1 VAGKGILTS
10 EAVGAAATEGDD
22 GGNGSKVQEEAPSS
36 VPELHTSAMDIRPGL
51 ANDGKQG
58 NVHSLTVAEVI
69 HVIRGGGWSSGPMM
83 TKPRT
88 KEVRISYA
96 EEITKWQSRIVVIW
110 RRAGGSAHLVEGEK
124 YLQPSPPFIG
134 EGEREGRGGSR
145 KSASYAGVEPDRYR
159 VALFQAQPLA
169 MVFYIF

>member
-10 EAVGAAATEGDD
+10 EAVGAVATEGDD
-22 GGNGSKVQEEAPSS
+22 SGNGSKVQEEAPSS
-36 VPELHTSAMDIRPGL
+36 IPELHTSAMDIRPGL

-88 KEVRISYA
+88 KEALGSDHKLCGRNHQMAKQNSAYLA
-96 EEITKWQSRIVVIW
+96 TSRWQC
-110 RRAGGSAHLVEGEK
+110 
-124 YLQPSPPFIG
+124 SP
-134 EGEREGRGGSR
+134 R
-145 KSASYAGVEPDRYR
+145 
-159 VALFQAQPLA
+159 
-169 MVFYIF
+169 